1 MYGATG
7 GPNVKWVTPISNGG
21 PGTTAPTLATTLNT
35 TYLRFIKTGVT
46 WAMMSLHL
54 TLSYNIQ
61 IDNYFFLAVKLIHG
75 TTLAM
80 IVLRAAQYA
89 QLRYA

>member
-1 MYGATG
+1 
-7 GPNVKWVTPISNGG
+7 
-21 PGTTAPTLATTLNT
+21 
-35 TYLRFIKTGVT
+35 
-46 WAMMSLHL
+46 MMSLHL

-89 QLRYA
+89 QLRYAWNKIMIESLRHRNEVIQ